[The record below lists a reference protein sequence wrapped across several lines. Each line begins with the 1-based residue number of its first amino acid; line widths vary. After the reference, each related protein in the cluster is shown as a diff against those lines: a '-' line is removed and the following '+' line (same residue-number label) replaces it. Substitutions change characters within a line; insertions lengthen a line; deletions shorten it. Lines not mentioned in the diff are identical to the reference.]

1 MSAVSLIPSLQ
12 SDALVRDIEQQFK
25 DENAAIAADA
35 KRAAQSILAQTRA
48 VVRAQV
54 HEAIAELREEGRRR
68 LIRAKAQFATQ
79 KRAREQRRA
88 AEAVSN
94 ALPLLQ
100 EALLARWKDPEAR
113 RQWTDAVARQCGV
126 RLRRDA
132 WVVDHPAGWN
142 KKEQEQLLAALGD
155 VPDVTFKADKA
166 IACGL
171 RVTADGAVLDATPLG
186 LLADATA
193 VAALLL
199 EELGANGS

>member
-1 MSAVSLIPSLQ
+1 
-12 SDALVRDIEQQFK
+12 
-25 DENAAIAADA
+25 
-35 KRAAQSILAQTRA
+35 

-68 LIRAKAQFATQ
+68 LIRAKAQVATQ

-88 AEAVSN
+88 AEAVSD

-100 EALLARWKDPEAR
+100 EALLARWNDPEAR
-113 RQWTDAVARQCGV
+113 RLWTDAVARQCAV

-142 KKEQEQLLAALGD
+142 KKAQEQFLAALGD

-171 RVTADGAVLDATPLG
+171 RITADGAALDATPSG